1 VMYALLQLHM
11 IPPLFS
17 SRKPS
22 LLEPHTRKKQPY
34 TDAPNLQP
42 SRSAF
47 TSTWRHLRHHHARL
61 TVTKYRFADSLQ
73 MGNILRLRAG
83 RDTHSTIAH
92 ARTADAQHGVRT
104 NHALPRDSLYPL
116 PLPPAA
122 EEACAVWNARSRA
135 PPAAAHLRRLVR
147 RSPTHAAL
155 SSPPR
160 SRCQK
165 GI

>member
-1 VMYALLQLHM
+1 
-11 IPPLFS
+11 
-17 SRKPS
+17 
-22 LLEPHTRKKQPY
+22 
-34 TDAPNLQP
+34 
-42 SRSAF
+42 
-47 TSTWRHLRHHHARL
+47 
-61 TVTKYRFADSLQ
+61 

-83 RDTHSTIAH
+83 RDTHSTIAY

-135 PPAAAHLRRLVR
+135 PPAAAHLGRLVR

-155 SSPPR
+155 SSPPTTVAKR
-160 SRCQK
+160 ASEPYQLSPHVSSRRVSEANQQRGAK
-165 GI
+165 VGFFLIKLFWRN